1 MSEDDNPL
9 EGAEFAAALAKLEAG
24 SPESKAA
31 ATLIAYLR
39 DAVTDL
45 QEQLYAGADD
55 DDDDDD

>member
-1 MSEDDNPL
+1 MSDDDNPL

-45 QEQLYAGADD
+45 QEQFYSNDEDEDD
-55 DDDDDD
+55 ED